1 MSNAEGSKISTRSLY
16 QMVIGNIRDLL
27 SAELVWDYAES
38 GPGTLDTGAS
48 LTTFQG
54 LQASRN
60 LDLESKSHSIPSR
73 RVSKIFWCILVSRN
87 VVVCLEDEFARHL
100 RVAVCTAQN
109 HIWTVIRLS
118 VSVSGYRS
126 KD

>member
-16 QMVIGNIRDLL
+16 QMVIGNVRDLL
-27 SAELVWDYAES
+27 SAELVWNYAES
-38 GPGTLDTGAS
+38 GPGTLGTGAS

-54 LQASRN
+54 LQASPD
-60 LDLESKSHSIPSR
+60 LDLRSKSHSIPSR
-73 RVSKIFWCILVSRN
+73 RMSKSFWYTLMSYN
-87 VVVCLEDEFARHL
+87 VVVCLEDEFARRT

-118 VSVSGYRS
+118 VSVSGYRL
-126 KD
+126 KG